1 MNKQALSKLLL
12 SRGLLTQAE
21 LTAAEGEMVKSECSF
36 TEALV
41 STGVI
46 GEDALYQVIAEH
58 HNLGWHDLAGNEVP
72 DEVIALVRR
81 ETALNLEVIPISLD
95 RRSLTLATVDPERPG
110 LTASLGF
117 AVTAADHFTF
127 VVASPT
133 AVDDAL
139 KLYYSQ
145 IDLSITSPSPEAQ
158 GDAAPDLSGEVDP
171 NAGPVIKLVNNY
183 LVEAVRARAADLH
196 IEVFA
201 RRIAVRCRVDGVLQ
215 DLMAPPHNLASAIV
229 ARIKVMSQ
237 LNITESRVPQDGR
250 IEVNVGGLPIDLRVS
265 TLPTVHGESVVMRIL
280 DQSQVKLNLE
290 DLGFAAR
297 QLASVKDLLG
307 RSNGILLVTGP
318 TGSGKTTTLYAGL
331 NQLRSSERKLL
342 TVEDPVEYNIEGVQQ
357 VQVNEETGLDFARCL
372 RAFLRQ
378 DPDIMLVGEI
388 RDIETAS
395 IAIESALTGH
405 LVLSTL
411 HTNDA
416 PLAVTRLLDL
426 GLEPFLIAA
435 TLEGI
440 VAQRLVRC
448 ICTDCKEEYEPSD
461 EELRLLDM
469 SRSDIQDDQRFFI
482 GRGCTACNNTGYRGR
497 TAILEILTVTDKI
510 KNMIVDPELS
520 TDELREAARSEG
532 LQTLRQS
539 GLEQVAAGATTLK
552 EVADATISML

>member
-1 MNKQALSKLLL
+1 MNKQELSKLLL
-12 SRGLLTQAE
+12 SRGLLAQAE
-21 LTAAEGEMVKSECSF
+21 ITAAEGEMAKSECSF

-41 STGVI
+41 STGAI
-46 GEDALYQVIAEH
+46 GEDALYQLIAEH
-58 HNLGWHDLAGNEVP
+58 HNLEWHDLPRNEVP
-72 DEVIALVRR
+72 DEVIALVRQ
-81 ETALNLEVIPISLD
+81 ETAINLEVIPISFD
-95 RRSLTLATVDPERPG
+95 GSRLTLATASPDRSG
-110 LTASLGF
+110 LKSNLGF
-117 AVTAADHFTF
+117 AVTATQDFVF

-133 AVDDAL
+133 AIDDAL
-139 KLYYSQ
+139 KLYYNQ
-145 IDLSITSPSPEAQ
+145 VDFGTASPQAEAQ
-158 GDAAPDLSGEVDP
+158 DEAAPDLSGEVDP
-171 NAGPVIKLVNNY
+171 NAAPVVKLVNNY

-196 IEVFA
+196 VEVFA

-215 DLMAPPHNLASAIV
+215 DLMAPPHNLASSIV
-229 ARIKVMSQ
+229 ARIKVMAQ
-237 LNITESRVPQDGR
+237 LNITENRVPQDGR

-265 TLPTVHGESVVMRIL
+265 TLPTIHGESVVMRIL
-280 DQSQVKLNLE
+280 DQSQVKLRLE
-290 DLGFAAR
+290 DLGFAAK

-307 RSNGILLVTGP
+307 RPNGILLVTGP

-331 NQLRSSERKLL
+331 NRLRSPERKLL

-388 RDIETAS
+388 RDVETAS

-448 ICTDCKEEYEPSD
+448 ICTECKEEYEPLD

-469 SRSDIQDDQRFFI
+469 SRSDLQEGQGFFR

-510 KNMIVDPELS
+510 KDMIVDPDLS
-520 TDELREAARSEG
+520 TDELREAARAEG

-539 GLEQVAAGATTLK
+539 GLEQIAAGVTTLQ
-552 EVADATISML
+552 EVGDATISVL